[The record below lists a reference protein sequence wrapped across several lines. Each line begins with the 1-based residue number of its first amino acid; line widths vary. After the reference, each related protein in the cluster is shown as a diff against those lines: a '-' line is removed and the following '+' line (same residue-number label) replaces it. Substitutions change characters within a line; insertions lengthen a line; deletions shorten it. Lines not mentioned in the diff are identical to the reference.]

1 MKTSIKLI
9 KISGLVAALMIS
21 TVSLNASEG
30 HHKGVRIILSGQN
43 IDPNMQVFLDRDNDK
58 STGYT
63 NLDLGIVGVDSMLQ
77 DCNLY
82 TAIADGGD
90 IDDAWRLY
98 PADINCEVSPNKLE
112 IVLDKSLKKAMKKA
126 KKQVRKEKKHEK
138 EDREH
143 DDNSNDDKVGND
155 TPDNPTGDVGD
166 DNDREYRGDLN
177 SKAYMPDIVMDE
189 AKMIYVTPHS
199 LQSKIDNAT
208 DGDILILKDGHYN
221 GVKIVGKTNLTLKA
235 ENSGKAIFTNGS
247 EANIKIADSSYIN
260 IMGLDGSGARYFVFA
275 PSWRAEVHHVYIGDC
290 KIHDSMI
297 GVYSGIS
304 SHDWT
309 VDRCEIHDMTR
320 SYGWYS
326 LGYHHTLQ
334 NSVLYK
340 INNFYIN
347 VRGYTPVGEV
357 NSNSYPHFDHKPLK
371 YRDPSS
377 YERLSSDD
385 WTHQIINNTFGRE
398 VDNFT
403 RESHR
408 GAGIGFY
415 IGGKD
420 ATDED
425 EYYLPPQNVL
435 IENNVFYNLHGDSA
449 IFVDGEYGFSK
460 NDPSHGFPI
469 LGTVI
474 RNNVT
479 NEKKLLT
486 TQYDPD
492 LSMFELTNN
501 IEGVSN
507 SKLGFK
513 NPNASNPSY
522 ELTKKSTL
530 LINKGIEGTSY
541 DINDNRRDEQPDI
554 GAYEY

>member
-1 MKTSIKLI
+1 MKTNMKLT
-9 KISGLVAALMIS
+9 KISGLVAALMIT
-21 TVSLNASEG
+21 TVSLNAKDLTSIR
-30 HHKGVRIILSGQN
+30 VVLSGENVNQN
-43 IDPNMQVFLDRDNDK
+43 TQIFLDGDNDK
-58 STGYT
+58 STGYK
-63 NLDLGIVGVDSMLQ
+63 NLDLGLVGIDAMIQ

-82 TAIADGGD
+82 MSDKENGD
-90 IDDAWRLY
+90 IDNAWSLY
-98 PADINCEVSPNKLE
+98 SSNLKCAVSPNKLE
-112 IVLDKSLKKAMKKA
+112 VVFDFELKQSMLKEIM
-126 KKQVRKEKKHEK
+126 RKEIQK
-138 EDREH
+138 
-143 DDNSNDDKVGND
+143 DNRNGE
-155 TPDNPTGDVGD
+155 TPDNTTED
-166 DNDREYRGDLN
+166 DDSKEDKTPPDNGNGADNNSDDDRDYRGDVN
-177 SKAYMPDIVMDE
+177 SKAYMPNIVMDE
-189 AKMIYVTPHS
+189 AKIIHVTPRS
-199 LQSKIDNAT
+199 LQSAINNAT
-208 DGDILILKDGHYN
+208 DGDVLILKDGHYN
-221 GVKIVGKTNLTLKA
+221 GVKIVGKTNITLKA
-235 ENSGKAIFTNGS
+235 ENSKKAIFTNGS

-260 IMGLDGSGARYFVFA
+260 IIGLDGSGARYFVFA

-290 KIHDSMI
+290 NIHDSMI

-347 VRGYTPVGEV
+347 VRGYTPIGEV
-357 NSNSYPHFDHKPLK
+357 NSNNYPHFDHRPLK

-398 VDNFT
+398 VDHFT
-403 RESHR
+403 REKHR

-435 IENNVFYNLHGDSA
+435 VENNVFYNLHGDSA

-486 TQYDPD
+486 TQYNPD
-492 LSMFELTNN
+492 LSMFELSNN
-501 IEGVSN
+501 MEGVS
-507 SKLGFK
+507 SSQLGFK
-513 NPNASNPSY
+513 NPNSSHPSY
-522 ELTKKSTL
+522 ELTKKSRV
-530 LINKGIEGTSY
+530 LINKGIAGTPY
-541 DINDNRRDEQPDI
+541 DINDNKRDEQPDI